1 MSFWRKNL
9 RLQYSK
15 LAHTTLR
22 IPRLVIRVRAPRQ
35 ELLSTDVP
43 AVLDTGSD
51 RTCIPASVFTKLG
64 ELNFEYGEVGVQG
77 ALGAVEK
84 RKTFIVHLKFAECDF
99 HDLEVIALDE
109 EFALIGRDLLNR
121 HKIVLDG
128 PKLEFEIK
136 KFC

>member
-1 MSFWRKNL
+1 MPFWGKNIQ
-9 RLQYSK
+9 LQYGK
-15 LAHTTLR
+15 LAHTRLR
-22 IPRLVIRVRAPRQ
+22 IPRLTIQVRSPQQ

-43 AVLDTGSD
+43 AILDTGSD

-77 ALGAVEK
+77 AIGLAEK

-99 HDLEVIALDE
+99 LDLEVVALEE

-121 HKIVLDG
+121 HKIVLNG

-136 KFC
+136 RSC